1 MVLKWVCKRIKVHFT
16 YDALGRIT
24 REQTGDDIVEFNYD
38 ELNNLSR
45 LTLPQGDSL
54 NWLYYGSG
62 HATAINHLIDG
73 RSQLITEFDR
83 DDLHREISRTQ
94 GALTQY
100 RQYDKLG
107 RTISTF
113 SSRDKQHPLNGITL
127 WRKWFYDP
135 QDNLGAMEDTYRG
148 WVEYLYDSEQRLKKV
163 ASSENLD
170 AMLFYDRADNLL
182 ERPQS
187 EIDAEHSPTLALSP
201 QGDKLHQF
209 QGWHYQYDAY
219 GNVIARRYRN
229 QSPQTYAYD
238 GDNRLVIAHN
248 QGIKAQYHYDALG
261 RRIHKTVENRESG
274 QVKRQETHFI
284 WQGLR
289 LLQEQDINT
298 GKHQTYCYEEHGSY
312 TPLAVIVKQSS
323 GFHYYWHHCDINS
336 APLEVTNAQGNT
348 LWSGKYERFGF
359 VRNSPLSF
367 YSDPERVM
375 ESFEQNLRYAGQ
387 YFDNET
393 GLHFNTFRFYDPQI
407 GRFIMPDP
415 IGLLG
420 GMNLYAYAPNPLVWI
435 DPLGLMIL
443 YRGMNIAEYDEL
455 MKTGKWTSPPSTLE
469 GKWFAESYK
478 DAVTWGEK
486 MGHGGDFRVVQVNV
500 PDHIADA
507 AYKNP
512 RLDGIGKARFI
523 ENAVLNDAG
532 IKPRWSKY
540 IHQPTC

>member
-1 MVLKWVCKRIKVHFT
+1 
-16 YDALGRIT
+16 
-24 REQTGDDIVEFNYD
+24 
-38 ELNNLSR
+38 
-45 LTLPQGDSL
+45 
-54 NWLYYGSG
+54 
-62 HATAINHLIDG
+62 
-73 RSQLITEFDR
+73 
-83 DDLHREISRTQ
+83 
-94 GALTQY
+94 
-100 RQYDKLG
+100 
-107 RTISTF
+107 
-113 SSRDKQHPLNGITL
+113 
-127 WRKWFYDP
+127 
-135 QDNLGAMEDTYRG
+135 
-148 WVEYLYDSEQRLKKV
+148 
-163 ASSENLD
+163 
-170 AMLFYDRADNLL
+170 
-182 ERPQS
+182 PQS
-187 EIDAEHSPTLALSP
+187 EIDAEHSPTLELSP
-201 QGDKLHQF
+201 QGDKLRQF

-289 LLQEQDINT
+289 LLQEQDLNT

-420 GMNLYAYAPNPLVWI
+420 GINLYQYAPNPLGWI
-435 DPLGLMIL
+435 DPWGLAGNPATATHITYQGIDKATGKPYVGYASMQGNQTAQDVLKYRYGNDFSRFGGSPPEII
-443 YRGMNIAEYDEL
+443 YDGYGQKGKDIARGMEQRTFEQLGGLESTANKQNPVGQGNARRTEYLSAADE
-455 MKTGKWTSPPSTLE
+455 
-469 GKWFAESYK
+469 
-478 DAVTWGEK
+478 
-486 MGHGGDFRVVQVNV
+486 
-500 PDHIADA
+500 HIADKQTGA
-507 AYKNP
+507 NK
-512 RLDGIGKARFI
+512 RGG
-523 ENAVLNDAG
+523 
-532 IKPRWSKY
+532 
-540 IHQPTC
+540 C

>member
-1 MVLKWVCKRIKVHFT
+1 
-16 YDALGRIT
+16 
-24 REQTGDDIVEFNYD
+24 
-38 ELNNLSR
+38 
-45 LTLPQGDSL
+45 
-54 NWLYYGSG
+54 
-62 HATAINHLIDG
+62 
-73 RSQLITEFDR
+73 
-83 DDLHREISRTQ
+83 
-94 GALTQY
+94 
-100 RQYDKLG
+100 
-107 RTISTF
+107 
-113 SSRDKQHPLNGITL
+113 
-127 WRKWFYDP
+127 
-135 QDNLGAMEDTYRG
+135 MEDTYRG

-170 AMLFYDRADNLL
+170 TMLFYDRADNLL

-187 EIDAEHSPTLALSP
+187 EMDAEHSPTLALSP
-201 QGDKLHQF
+201 QGDKLRQF

-375 ESFEQNLRYAGQ
+375 ASFEQNLRYAGQ
-387 YFDNET
+387 YFDNDKFVGNKFEQR
-393 GLHFNTFRFYDPQI
+393 LRWPV
-407 GRFIMPDP
+407 GRVS
-415 IGLLG
+415 G
-420 GMNLYAYAPNPLVWI
+420 
-435 DPLGLMIL
+435 
-443 YRGMNIAEYDEL
+443 
-455 MKTGKWTSPPSTLE
+455 
-469 GKWFAESYK
+469 
-478 DAVTWGEK
+478 
-486 MGHGGDFRVVQVNV
+486 
-500 PDHIADA
+500 
-507 AYKNP
+507 
-512 RLDGIGKARFI
+512 
-523 ENAVLNDAG
+523 
-532 IKPRWSKY
+532 
-540 IHQPTC
+540 